1 MRVPYSWLREYC
13 DPGVPV
19 EELAERLVM
28 TGTEVERIDVVGPTA
43 PDHFV
48 VGKVTEAVQHPDA
61 DRLRVCTVEVGEDGP
76 RTIVCG
82 APNVAAGQTVAV
94 ALPGA
99 RMPGGEKLRKA
110 KLRGV
115 ASEGMILAADELE
128 IGDDHDGT
136 LVLDDALA
144 AGTPLAEVIPLA
156 EPVLEIEV
164 TPNRSDC
171 FGVFGVARE
180 VHAVTGAPLSPEPWA
195 EDAAA
200 TGDGNAEDF
209 AKVTVEVP
217 DLCPRFTARV
227 FKDVRVGPSP
237 LWLQERLAAAGM
249 RPISNVVDI
258 TNYVMLLTAQPLH
271 AYDLEKLPGGELIVR
286 TARPREKMTTLDGVE
301 RELDAET
308 VLVCDRDQPTGIA
321 ALMGGQVSEV
331 SDTTTEVLLEVA
343 NWNGAN
349 VLRTSRRL
357 SLRSEASA
365 RFEKQLHPTLTMRAQ
380 AIASRLLVE
389 LAGATLV
396 PGTIDVA
403 APEPEPHTLR
413 LRGARVT
420 GILGMEIPQADQVAY
435 LERLGFEVAV
445 DGDDLQVTVP
455 PDRYYDVTREIDLIE
470 EVGRLHG
477 FDRFLPTTLPRVG
490 AGKVGRLNRTQRLR
504 RRAEDELRQMGGFD
518 QIVGWSFT
526 DPGEATRLR
535 IEEPDPRADPI
546 LVANPLSDEGA
557 AMRTT
562 LLGSLLDV
570 AARNL
575 ARGREAVALFEAGA
589 VYLRGTPPD
598 SGGPLAGNFPGD
610 TPAPATE
617 PHRYA
622 ALASGPLV
630 PKSWRGGGEP
640 VDFFALKAVLEAL
653 ATGLGCPPL
662 TFEPAGEPFLHPG
675 RSAAVSID
683 GVPLGW
689 LGEIH
694 PLVCR
699 TWDIDAAVGFEIDA
713 APLLAAATLGEE
725 EFEDLTTFPAALR
738 DVAVVVPAEV
748 SAAQVRTAVLAGGGD
763 LLHEADVFDLYA
775 GEQLGE
781 GKKSLALSLEFRATD
796 RTLTD
801 EEVEAARES
810 IRAEL
815 EKIGGTFRE

>member
-1 MRVPYSWLREYC
+1 
-13 DPGVPV
+13 
-19 EELAERLVM
+19 
-28 TGTEVERIDVVGPTA
+28 
-43 PDHFV
+43 
-48 VGKVTEAVQHPDA
+48 
-61 DRLRVCTVEVGEDGP
+61 
-76 RTIVCG
+76 
-82 APNVAAGQTVAV
+82 
-94 ALPGA
+94 
-99 RMPGGEKLRKA
+99 
-110 KLRGV
+110 
-115 ASEGMILAADELE
+115 
-128 IGDDHDGT
+128 
-136 LVLDDALA
+136 
-144 AGTPLAEVIPLA
+144 
-156 EPVLEIEV
+156 
-164 TPNRSDC
+164 
-171 FGVFGVARE
+171 
-180 VHAVTGAPLSPEPWA
+180 
-195 EDAAA
+195 
-200 TGDGNAEDF
+200 
-209 AKVTVEVP
+209 
-217 DLCPRFTARV
+217 
-227 FKDVRVGPSP
+227 
-237 LWLQERLAAAGM
+237 
-249 RPISNVVDI
+249 
-258 TNYVMLLTAQPLH
+258 
-271 AYDLEKLPGGELIVR
+271 
-286 TARPREKMTTLDGVE
+286 
-301 RELDAET
+301 
-308 VLVCDRDQPTGIA
+308 VLVCDRDEPTGIA

-331 SDTTTEVLLEVA
+331 SDQTTDVLLEVA

-365 RFEKQLHPTLTMRAQ
+365 RFEKQLHPALTMRAQ

-403 APEPEPHTLR
+403 APEPEPRTLR

-420 GILGMEIPQADQVAY
+420 GILGMEIPQADQVTY
-435 LERLGFEVAV
+435 LERLGFAV
-445 DGDDLQVTVP
+445 EIDGSDLEVTVP

-477 FDRFLPTTLPRVG
+477 FGEHLPTTLPRVG

-504 RRAEDELRQMGGFD
+504 RRAEDELRDLGFD

-526 DPGEATRLR
+526 DPGEAGRLR
-535 IEEPDPRADPI
+535 IEEPDPRAEPI

-570 AARNL
+570 ASRNL
-575 ARGREAVALFEAGA
+575 ARGREGVALFEAGA
-589 VYLRGTPPD
+589 VYLRGTPPE

-617 PHRYA
+617 PHRYG
-622 ALASGPLV
+622 ALAVGPLV

-640 VDFFALKAVLEAL
+640 ADFFALKGVLEAL
-653 ATGLGCPPL
+653 AAGLGCPPL
-662 TFEPAGEPFLHPG
+662 EFEPAAEPFLHPG
-675 RSAAVSID
+675 RSAAVSI
-683 GVPLGW
+683 GGAALGW

-738 DVAVVVPAEV
+738 DVAVVVPADV
-748 SAAQVRTAVLAGGGD
+748 SAAQVRAAVLAGGGE
-763 LLHEADVFDLYA
+763 LLREADVFDLYE

-781 GKKSLALSLEFRATD
+781 GKKSLALSLEFRAAD

-801 EEVEAARES
+801 EEVEAARQS

-815 EKIGGTFRE
+815 EKIGGSFRE